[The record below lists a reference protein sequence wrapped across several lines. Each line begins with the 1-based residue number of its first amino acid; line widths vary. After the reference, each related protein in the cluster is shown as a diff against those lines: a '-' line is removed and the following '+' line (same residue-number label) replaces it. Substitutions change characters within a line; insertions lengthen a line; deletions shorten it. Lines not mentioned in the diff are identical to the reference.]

1 MFFIETRL
9 GANDEQIL
17 LLASHLAAL
26 NAAVRKT
33 FKEGQKKGSSLKSI
47 EKDALACLWIDR
59 QKLTSAQFKTI
70 CRKAAGEIAK
80 AKAGLEV
87 RKESLE
93 KLLDSTEKQ
102 IIDTKRKLSSHVAEI
117 EKSKAKWKSGQKQK
131 KKKPARP
138 DDKIFRQQAE
148 KTRLLHLSLR
158 SMAKRANRLGQ
169 KLAATEKRIEQQAAS
184 VVFGSR
190 KLIGQRARIGEADS
204 PFSNLED
211 WREEWTRKR
220 DGKFL
225 FDGDAHAPLKNC
237 HAKYESGK
245 LRIRLT
251 EELAR
256 ERLQEISAT
265 TGVPFEELAHSSKK
279 KHSKC
284 RTASEWLILDCPFQG
299 QDEKLAQLNKFLEK
313 NSSFPVS
320 WRLSIE
326 PIKRD
331 AAWAGKSAKKG
342 CAFPESL
349 LGLQIIARAQAM
361 DDKEPEIWASD
372 KANGCFGVDINA
384 FGISFCLSKPDG
396 NFVGSKGKNKIA
408 KIFEDRLQELDAAAG
423 RQEDWFASVPGW
435 QPEIRGDLILDWT
448 GSTSKALAEIRRAAF
463 FIVKQALWHRV
474 PIALENLCFADKK
487 ARLRYERP
495 KHAKMLSGFAY
506 AKLIEAICSRAKKD
520 KVQVIF
526 VDPAFTSK
534 LGYAKYG
541 RKNGLNVDQAA
552 ALAIARKGLL
562 SSPWF
567 EIPKDLSADER
578 KELARK
584 RQTVRAKRN
593 GEWIELATRKENIP
607 SVFLVAA
614 QIYSNLRN
622 EGRIKASMP
631 AKRFDFASVD
641 KEAIDKAWNK
651 INETKAAKPAKAKLN
666 SLSSIAP
673 DGSRAGGNS
682 DAFRQSTEPQAGK
695 ESGSLS
701 CLGVESLALSVLG
714 ASLGPNRSRWHL
726 RLSSFERA
734 LASGDRQNRNKAF
747 PSVGDRALQ
756 EESIPPGRTE
766 NSPSGSRIKL
776 GREERENALKFLNQI
791 W

>member
-9 GANDEQIL
+9 AANDEQIL
-17 LLASHLAAL
+17 LLARHLASM
-26 NAAVRKT
+26 NSAVRKA
-33 FKEGQKKGSSLKSI
+33 FKEGQKKGSTLKSI
-47 EKDALACLWIDR
+47 EKDALAGLWIDS
-59 QKLTSAQFKTI
+59 QKFTSAQFKTI
-70 CRKAAGEIAK
+70 CRMSAGEIAK

-87 RKESLE
+87 RKESLK

-102 IIDTKRKLSSHVAEI
+102 IIDTKRELSGHLDEI
-117 EKSKAKWKSGQKQK
+117 EKSKAKWKSGQKR

-138 DDKIFRQQAE
+138 DVNILRDQAE
-148 KTRLLHLSLR
+148 KTRLLRLSMK
-158 SMAKRANRLGQ
+158 SMAKRANRLSQ
-169 KLAATEKRIEQQAAS
+169 KLAATEKQIEQHSAS
-184 VVFGSR
+184 VVFGSH
-190 KLIGQRARIGEADS
+190 KLIGQRERIGEAAS

-225 FDGDAHAPLKNC
+225 FEGAAHAPLKNC
-237 HAKYESGK
+237 HAKYEGGK

-256 ERLQEISAT
+256 ERLREISAK
-265 TGVPFEELAHSSKK
+265 TGVPFEELADLSKI

-284 RTASEWLILDCPFQG
+284 RTSSEWLILDCPFKG
-299 QDEKLAQLNKFLEK
+299 QDEKLAQLNKYLEK
-313 NSSFPVS
+313 ESGLPVS

-331 AAWAGKSAKKG
+331 AAWADKAAKVGSA
-342 CAFPESL
+342 FSESG
-349 LGLQIIARAQAM
+349 LGLQVVARAQAM

-396 NFVGSKGKNKIA
+396 NFVGSKGKDKIA
-408 KIFEDRLQELDAAAG
+408 GCFQEYLQELDAAAG
-423 RQEDWFASVPGW
+423 RQEDWFASVAGW
-435 QPEIRGDLILDWT
+435 QPKIRGDLVLDWT

-474 PIALENLCFADKK
+474 PIVLENLCFADKK
-487 ARLRYERP
+487 ARLRYECP
-495 KHAKMLSGFAY
+495 THAKMLSGFAY
-506 AKLIEAICSRAKKD
+506 AKLIEAICSRAKKN

-567 EIPKDLSADER
+567 EIPKDLSADKR
-578 KELARK
+578 KELAGK

-593 GEWIELATRKENIP
+593 GEWIELATRKENVP

-631 AKRFDFASVD
+631 AKRYDFASVD
-641 KEAIDKAWNK
+641 KEAVDKAWK
-651 INETKAAKPAKAKLN
+651 EINAAKAAKPAKAKLN

-695 ESGSLS
+695 ESGALS
-701 CLGVESLALSVLG
+701 GPGVESLALSVLG

-734 LASGDRQNRNKAF
+734 LASGDRQNRNKAYPF
-747 PSVGDRALQ
+747 MGDRALA

-766 NSPSGSRIKL
+766 NSPSGSRIKF
-776 GREERENALKFLNQI
+776 GRGERENAL
-791 W
+791 